1 MIELKSA
8 RRVGLDQADE
18 GKSMQAEEAAG
29 TKSLHFAGTSTW
41 PLYYSPESIGLCG
54 TSRTRDCVTGFVPY
68 PEDGQGYYVI
78 RLAC

>member
-18 GKSMQAEEAAG
+18 GKSMQAEEAAS
-29 TKSLHFAGTSTW
+29 TKSLYS
-41 PLYYSPESIGLCG
+41 SPESIGLWG

-68 PEDGQGYYVI
+68 PEDGQGYYLI
-78 RLAC
+78 RLTC